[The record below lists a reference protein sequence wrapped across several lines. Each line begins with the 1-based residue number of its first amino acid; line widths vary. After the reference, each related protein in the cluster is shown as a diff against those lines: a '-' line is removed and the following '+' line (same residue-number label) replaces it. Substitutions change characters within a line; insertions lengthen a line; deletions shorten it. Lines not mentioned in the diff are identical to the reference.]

1 MLNDNIKNLI
11 LETINLYGN
20 SNLNQAIIDE
30 GTQKLKQAKKLL
42 IEDNREPSSNLK
54 DEYDNQYNIHKND
67 NLITKKI
74 RELPYINRE
83 FYKHTFIPNEDVLIG
98 FYVDDHNETYYRDEI
113 TSIYKIFM
121 YDNHELVKV
130 DYIHSGS
137 QQMNFGKLAEGEH
150 ILSYEVQ
157 DIYGR
162 KSFRDYFEIRV
173 KEPTVK
179 SEYIVSDN
187 EIPTDSDSIEWLNQ
201 LILNLDEKY
210 NYLTLPTGTY
220 KMKFGET
227 LALKDNLTL
236 DLNGSEI
243 VLEEGQAGDKG
254 IQVNIQQCYD
264 THVINGTIVG
274 DRDTHDYENSPN
286 NSEWVNGIN
295 IEGRSKYCSY
305 ENVEVKNITG
315 YGSALGFGYDRDG
328 GSYCWSNMSY
338 KGVWDRNLQCEES
351 DYYDLSKFKVDGC
364 NFIQV
369 GKYLGYQGNPTQST
383 LIYTWYYRLQFFDEN
398 KNLLDDFNCYF
409 YRKVF
414 IPNNVK
420 YCKILSIKGTYFSNT
435 SIFAFKAPVNCEF
448 NKVKHIDCRCVGSA
462 LSCMESVR
470 MIDCYFTNCGT
481 NGAKCAF
488 DSEDGWDMM
497 HDFYMTGTVFENNP
511 NNHWLT
517 CAGHNFLL
525 ENNEYKG
532 NMYFWTRCQNY
543 TVRNNKINNIGEGNG
558 KPTHHAR
565 IYDNECSGAIT
576 STTTIIK
583 NCVAKQIN
591 GETDNCTA
599 YSLPS
604 TTKTVDDCNFI
615 LSNEV
620 QYIGDI
626 SINNSTF
633 SLADGVEARNFSFN
647 KKNGQIKFMNC
658 EFRGGLYNLTN
669 HNTFN
674 SGEFINCD
682 FDKVAISVNC
692 QYTDNTETIVFK
704 NCIMPIEGYL
714 LRFSPHAYSRGVSN
728 VVFENCIITDLGN
741 HKLDGYG
748 AGSALINAFSKPV
761 EGSSVTFK
769 NCTIDKSVGLL
780 LEGYGDTSN
789 GFKLDLIFENTP
801 LSENLQI
808 QDKYNFKDFVN
819 LIIK

>member
-1 MLNDNIKNLI
+1 MLNKRIRESIELLSKRPLSQTDINTATDILTLAVDDLKNEDIPSSGLS
-11 LETINLYGN
+11 EEYNNLYN
-20 SNLNQAIIDE
+20 A
-30 GTQKLKQAKKLL
+30 
-42 IEDNREPSSNLK
+42 
-54 DEYDNQYNIHKND
+54 HKND
-67 NLITKKI
+67 NVVAK
-74 RELPYINRE
+74 ELPYVNRE

-98 FYVDDHNETYYRDEI
+98 FYADNHKETYYRDEVI
-113 TSIYKIFM
+113 DIYKLFM
-121 YDNHELVKV
+121 YDNHKLVKV
-130 DYIHSGS
+130 DYIHPGS

-201 LILNLDEKY
+201 LILNLDENY

-227 LALKDNLTL
+227 LVLKDNLTL
-236 DLNGSEI
+236 VLNGSEI
-243 VLEEGQAGDKG
+243 VLEEGQAGNKG
-254 IQVNIQQCYD
+254 VQINIQQCYD

-274 DRDTHDYENSPN
+274 DRDTHDYEHSPN

-315 YGSALGFGYDRDG
+315 YGSILGFGCDRDG
-328 GSYCWSNMSY
+328 SGYCWNVMY
-338 KGVWDRNLQCEES
+338 HKGVWNSTLRYEES

-369 GKYLGYQGNPTQST
+369 GKYLGYQGNPS
-383 LIYTWYYRLQFFDEN
+383 IYTWYYRLQFFDED

-420 YCKILSIKGTYFSNT
+420 YCKILSIKGTNFLKAD
-435 SIFAFKAPVNCEF
+435 IFAFKTPVNCEF
-448 NKVKHIDCRCVGSA
+448 NKVKHVDCRCVGCAPSA
-462 LSCMESVR
+462 MESLR

-481 NGAKCAF
+481 NAAKCAF

-511 NNHWLT
+511 CNHWLT

-525 ENNEYKG
+525 EYNEYPG
-532 NMYFWTRCQNY
+532 DMYFWTRCQNY
-543 TVRNNKINNIGEGNG
+543 TVRNNKISNIKEGYN
-558 KPTHHAR
+558 KSTHHAR
-565 IYDNECSGAIT
+565 IYDNECRGAIT

-591 GETDNCTA
+591 GEADNCTA
-599 YSLPS
+599 YSLPN
-604 TTKTVDDCNFI
+604 TTKTVNGCNFI

-620 QYIGDI
+620 QYISNI
-626 SINNSTF
+626 SISNSTF
-633 SLADGVEARNFSFN
+633 SLTDGVETRRFSFN

-658 EFRGGLYNLTN
+658 DFKGGFYDLSN

-674 SGEFINCD
+674 SGEFINCN
-682 FDKVAISVNC
+682 FDKVTIGVNC

-704 NCIMPIEGYL
+704 NCVLPIYGCL
-714 LRFSPHAYSRGVSN
+714 IKLSPFAYSKGVTN
-728 VVFENCIITDLGN
+728 VIFDNCIITDYG
-741 HKLDGYG
+741 KCTITGYNMCT
-748 AGSALINAFSKPV
+748 SLIDAYSKPV
-761 EGSSVTFK
+761 EGSSITFR
-769 NCTIDKSVGLL
+769 NCTINKPTGLL
-780 LEGYGDTSN
+780 LQGYENSDC
-789 GFKLDLIFENTP
+789 KLDLIFENTP

-808 QDKYNFKDFVN
+808 RDDFKECVK

>member
-1 MLNDNIKNLI
+1 MLNKRIRESIELLSKRPLSQTDINTATDILTLAVDDLKNEDISSSGLS
-11 LETINLYGN
+11 EEYNNLYN
-20 SNLNQAIIDE
+20 A
-30 GTQKLKQAKKLL
+30 
-42 IEDNREPSSNLK
+42 
-54 DEYDNQYNIHKND
+54 HKND
-67 NLITKKI
+67 NAVAI
-74 RELPYINRE
+74 ELPYVNRE
-83 FYKHTFIPNEDVLIG
+83 FYKHTFVPNEDVLIG
-98 FYVDDHNETYYRDEI
+98 FYVDNHKETYYRDEI
-113 TSIYKIFM
+113 IDIYKLFM
-121 YDNHELVKV
+121 YDNHKLVKV
-130 DYIHSGS
+130 DYIHPGS

-201 LILNLDEKY
+201 LILNLDENY

-243 VLEEGQAGDKG
+243 VLEEGQAGNKG

-274 DRDTHDYENSPN
+274 DRDTHDYKNSPN

-315 YGSALGFGYDRDG
+315 YGSTLGFGCDRDG
-328 GSYCWSNMSY
+328 ANYCWGITY
-338 KGVWDRNLQCEES
+338 HKGVWNKDLQYEES

-369 GKYLGYQGNPTQST
+369 GKYLGYQGNPC
-383 LIYTWYYRLQFFDEN
+383 IYTWYYRLQFFDED

-420 YCKILSIKGTYFSNT
+420 YCKILSIRETNFLNA
-435 SIFAFKAPVNCEF
+435 SIFAFKTPVNCEF
-448 NKVKHIDCRCVGSA
+448 NKVKHVDCRCVGCAPSA
-462 LSCMESVR
+462 MESLR
-470 MIDCYFTNCGT
+470 LIDCYFTNCGT
-481 NGAKCAF
+481 NAAKCAF

-511 NNHWLT
+511 YNHWLT

-525 ENNEYKG
+525 EYNEYPG
-532 NMYFWTRCQNY
+532 DMYFWTRCQNY
-543 TVRNNKINNIGEGNG
+543 TVRNNKIGNIKEESNNS
-558 KPTHHAR
+558 THHVK
-565 IYDNECSGAIT
+565 IYDNECRGAIT
-576 STTTIIK
+576 STKTIIK

-591 GETDNCTA
+591 GEVDNCTA
-599 YSLPS
+599 YSLPN
-604 TTKTVDDCNFI
+604 TTKTVNGCNFI
-615 LSNEV
+615 LSDEV
-620 QYIGDI
+620 QYISDI

-633 SLADGVEARNFSFN
+633 SLADGVETRKFSFD

-658 EFRGGLYNLTN
+658 EFRGGLYNLAN

-674 SGEFINCD
+674 SGEFINCN

-692 QYTDNTETIVFK
+692 EYTDNTETIVFK

-714 LRFSPHAYSRGVSN
+714 LKFAPHAYSRGISN

-741 HKLDGYG
+741 HKLDNYG

-769 NCTIDKSVGLL
+769 NCTIDKTVGLL
-780 LEGYGDTSN
+780 LEGWGDTSN

-808 QDKYNFKDFVN
+808 PDKYNFKDFVN